1 MTDNR
6 TTELATI
13 IEALTA
19 LASAISWT
27 APNSV
32 PSVESYLKDAWAAI
46 DKLKDDC
53 DE

>member
-13 IEALTA
+13 IEALMA
-19 LASAISWT
+19 LGAAITWTRPSSASA
-27 APNSV
+27 
-32 PSVESYLKDAWAAI
+32 VERYLKEAWAAI
-46 DKLKDDC
+46 DKLKEDG